1 MMAEQQVLL
10 PGKVR
15 DDQTKRPSRSRFWQ
29 LRRGVVWQFS
39 FRAKLVHIP
48 FLLVGYL
55 PSGDVF
61 LTTNAENSMRRL
73 TKTFIATAFMVC
85 TFPVIAATDG
95 DVKPPPLQRDSPPM
109 MGPAPLVYGVVQQ
122 TTTPVDALNTV
133 VKNLPALETGKRY
146 EVRLEVR
153 ELAPAP
159 PVPPTP

>member
-1 MMAEQQVLL
+1 M
-10 PGKVR
+10 G
-15 DDQTKRPSRSRFWQ
+15 
-29 LRRGVVWQFS
+29 
-39 FRAKLVHIP
+39 
-48 FLLVGYL
+48 
-55 PSGDVF
+55 
-61 LTTNAENSMRRL
+61 RL

-109 MGPAPLVYGVVQQ
+109 MGPTPLVYGVVQQ

-159 PVPPTP
+159 PVPPAP